1 MYQRKY
7 HCKYFPFRLYI
18 ANDLLKG
25 LRSEKWI
32 HRDPDLQR
40 ITVVK
45 IMMPIIALLILV
57 LTNQLEGSDDFCAE
71 QIRVPRDTITSAVEN
86 SPVTLHCPVKHC
98 GWRPAIT
105 WCKLW
110 NVAHCI
116 PVNAAD
122 NIKIQW
128 KYSETEPSTGT
139 SDLIFTRVSMGDA
152 GQYRCWIYGNVTTV
166 SHYIKVSVTGSDD
179 VCPVE
184 IRVPRNTVTSAV
196 ENSPVTLHCPVK
208 HCEPRPAVT
217 WCKLWNPTHCI
228 TVNATDNI
236 KIQWNY
242 NETEP
247 NTGTSELIFTRV
259 SMGDAGLYRCGVYGT
274 VTIVSHHM
282 NVSVTENVNQCA
294 VEIPKQWDTVILA
307 VDKSSVTLNCPVR
320 HCGGTPTLTWCKSK
334 TTPYCMTV
342 KETDNIKIEWKRDI
356 TDPDISTSR
365 LVFKEIS
372 KEDAGLY
379 RCDVFG
385 SAPPVSHHIN
395 ITVTVLP
402 AYGPRSELVAVL
414 DSQLHTP
421 TTLKQNQLHSSGE
434 KCKYTFVSEDCWW
447 SRAADAPLTMSCRA
461 ALEKPATVTWCK
473 QEGGLC
479 TPLEDKDKY
488 SLIWLQPSPAWGVSY
503 LTVYNIGAADSGE
516 YHCHA
521 SPAGACVTGDVLSRP
536 IRLLVSGDVVRECG
550 RDVTGPLAG
559 S

>member
-1 MYQRKY
+1 MAVMTGV
-7 HCKYFPFRLYI
+7 I
-18 ANDLLKG
+18 GLL
-25 LRSEKWI
+25 S
-32 HRDPDLQR
+32 
-40 ITVVK
+40 
-45 IMMPIIALLILV
+45 LV
-57 LTNQLEGSDDFCAE
+57 LINQLEGSDDVCPVE
-71 QIRVPRDTITSAVEN
+71 IRVARNTVTSAVEN
-86 SPVTLHCPVKHC
+86 SSLTLHCPVKHC
-98 GWRPAIT
+98 GWRPAVT
-105 WCKLW
+105 WCKR
-110 NVAHCI
+110 NPAHCI
-116 PVNAAD
+116 TVNVAD

-128 KYSETEPSTGT
+128 KYSETEPNTGT
-139 SDLIFTRVSMGDA
+139 SD
-152 GQYRCWIYGNVTTV
+152 
-166 SHYIKVSVTGSDD
+166 
-179 VCPVE
+179 
-184 IRVPRNTVTSAV
+184 
-196 ENSPVTLHCPVK
+196 
-208 HCEPRPAVT
+208 
-217 WCKLWNPTHCI
+217 
-228 TVNATDNI
+228 
-236 KIQWNY
+236 
-242 NETEP
+242 
-247 NTGTSELIFTRV
+247 LIFTRV

-274 VTIVSHHM
+274 VTSVSHLI

-334 TTPYCMTV
+334 TTPYCITV

-461 ALEKPATVTWCK
+461 AFEKPATVTWCK

-488 SLIWLQPSPAWGVSY
+488 GLIWLQPSPAWGVSY

-521 SPAGACVTGDVLSRP
+521 SPAGACDTGDVLSRP
-536 IRLLVSGDVVRECG
+536 IRLLVSGIFNIIKIVEITVLLGSFAAFNVYWRLKLSG
-550 RDVTGPLAG
+550 RSSPVPLTEDDTSGGGPIQAETENDAELDYEDCATV
-559 S
+559 